1 MRRPRRALLLAVPM
15 ALLVGACSA
24 SSPAPYSGPVP
35 HPSGSDLVVRIEWTG
50 GFVPYES
57 LFTSLPRFTLLGDG
71 RVIIEG
77 PTIAIYPG
85 PALPNLQVRRLTEE
99 GIQSV
104 LSRIAETGL
113 FGESASW
120 DGAAQFIADAND
132 TVFTVRTDGREVVVD
147 VYALGFLS
155 DPVSDSPDISAA
167 ERDAHSRLLRLEND
181 LLSLE
186 TWIPADDWADD
197 GWQAYAADSLR
208 LLVANIDDR
217 PPNPD
222 DLGSEP
228 MAWPS
233 TTAPDAFGTAMDVH
247 EVRCGVVTGA
257 EADAWYAALEQA
269 NQLTPWSHDGHRY
282 SVTARPLLPDEP
294 LDCGLPEA

>member
-1 MRRPRRALLLAVPM
+1 MRRPRHALLGVPLAL
-15 ALLVGACSA
+15 ALGACSA

-35 HPSGSDLVVRIEWTG
+35 HPAGSELVVRIDWTG

-57 LFTSLPRFTLLGDG
+57 LFTSLPQFTLLGDG
-71 RVIIEG
+71 RVFVEG
-77 PTIAIYPG
+77 PQIAIYPG
-85 PALPNLQVRRLTEE
+85 PALPNVQVRQLTEE
-99 GIQSV
+99 GIQSI

-113 FGESASW
+113 FTESSSW
-120 DGAAQFIADAND
+120 DAATQFIADANS
-132 TVFTVRTDGREVVVD
+132 TVFTVRADGREVVVD
-147 VYALGFLS
+147 IYALGFLT
-155 DPVSDSPDISAA
+155 DPVSDSLDITAA
-167 ERDAHSRLLRLEND
+167 ERDAHERLQRLEND
-181 LLSLE
+181 LLSLD

-197 GWQAYAADSLR
+197 AWQGYIPDAMR

-233 TTAPDAFGTAMDVH
+233 ATPPDAFGTATDVH
-247 EVRCGVVTGA
+247 DVRCGVASG
-257 EADAWYAALEQA
+257 ADAETWHAALGQA
-269 NQLTPWSHDGHRY
+269 NQLTPWSYDGHLY